1 MHAITLNKSFV
12 FPEEILSSN
21 LVLTFGHLNLIV
33 CFEKVLGL
41 EEQKGEWGFKALKQ
55 MTKINFKL
63 GRLDEMM
70 NKYKQLLTYIKV
82 SFIC

>member
-1 MHAITLNKSFV
+1 MQ
-12 FPEEILSSN
+12 
-21 LVLTFGHLNLIV
+21 
-33 CFEKVLGL
+33 VLGL

-82 SFIC
+82 CCVL